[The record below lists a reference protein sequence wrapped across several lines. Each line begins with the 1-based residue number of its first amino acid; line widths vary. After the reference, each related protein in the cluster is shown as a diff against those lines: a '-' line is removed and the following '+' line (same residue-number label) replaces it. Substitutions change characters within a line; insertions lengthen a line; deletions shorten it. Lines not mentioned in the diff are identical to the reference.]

1 MVRDPFHILCLPL
14 YTLTSAKF
22 FSGWVWMFMTE
33 RGFQNYMLQLPLM
46 AFKTEKY
53 PSSNAIFIRNSLA
66 TASKGNYEE

>member
-1 MVRDPFHILCLPL
+1 
-14 YTLTSAKF
+14 
-22 FSGWVWMFMTE
+22 MFMTE
-33 RGFQNYMLQLPLM
+33 RGFQNYMLQLPVM